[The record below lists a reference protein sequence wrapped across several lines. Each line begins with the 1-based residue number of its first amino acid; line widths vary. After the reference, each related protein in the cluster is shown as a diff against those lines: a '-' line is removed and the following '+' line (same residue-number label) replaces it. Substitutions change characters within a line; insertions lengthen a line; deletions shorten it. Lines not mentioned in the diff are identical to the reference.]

1 MAFGP
6 QNGNGP
12 MNYNTGVSN
21 RNYMTVDVISGGD
34 TAAANYYVMPGYTTV
49 LIDFNEMKLFIKNKD
64 VNGIPGP
71 TRTFAMNE
79 IIQQPVNQT
88 IQNENVQ
95 SQIDELKSMI
105 AGLAQTINAQ
115 GKQFNNKKGVNNG
128 PSNG

>member
-6 QNGNGP
+6 QNSNGP
-12 MNYNTGVSN
+12 MSYNAGVNN

-49 LIDFNEMKLFIKNKD
+49 LIDFNEMKMFIKNKD

-105 AGLAQTINAQ
+105 AGLAQTINSQ

-128 PSNG
+128 PNNG

>member
-49 LIDFNEMKLFIKNKD
+49 LIDFNEMKLFIKSKD

-95 SQIDELKSMI
+95 SQIDELKAMI
-105 AGLAQTINAQ
+105 AGLAQTINSQ

-128 PSNG
+128 PNNG

>member
-6 QNGNGP
+6 NNGFGN
-12 MNYNTGVSN
+12 NAGVNN

-79 IIQQPVNQT
+79 NIQQPVNQT

-105 AGLAQTINAQ
+105 AGLAQTINSQ

>member
-6 QNGNGP
+6 NNGFGN
-12 MNYNTGVSN
+12 NTGVNN

-105 AGLAQTINAQ
+105 AGLAQTINSQ

>member
-6 QNGNGP
+6 QNSNGP

-79 IIQQPVNQT
+79 IMQQPVNQK

-105 AGLAQTINAQ
+105 AGLTQAINSQ

-128 PSNG
+128 PNNG